1 MVTPWRVTTTAMV
14 VTPWR
19 GRDLFAP
26 HGDVRHFTFASAVI
40 SVFEGH
46 QGPSRRLQL
55 PLLHLHL
62 TNVSPTFTR
71 SSSPSQHGLGVAA
84 GVRGVAQMKE
94 KDFIVR

>member
-1 MVTPWRVTTTAMV
+1 MVTR
-14 VTPWR
+14 WR

-26 HGDVRHFTFASAVI
+26 HGDVRHFTFASAVV

-46 QGPSRRLQL
+46 RGPSGRLQL

-62 TNVSPTFTR
+62 TNVSTFTR

>member
-1 MVTPWRVTTTAMV
+1 MTDTHHHSLLRPAD
-14 VTPWR
+14 
-19 GRDLFAP
+19 GR
-26 HGDVRHFTFASAVI
+26 HGDPMAGSGPLRSPRRPVI

-46 QGPSRRLQL
+46 RGPSGRLQL